1 MIQSWL
7 DAVLGP
13 WWRTAVDAYS
23 EGFIFLMIPLLIWMW
38 AMAAGGQ
45 TQRRVTREATTFIE
59 GLGRKGDRLNG
70 EELLNR
76 FRPTLHH
83 IATTE
88 RWMPAVAG
96 FWVQRANPEGIEHA
110 VRLTPAS
117 MATLQRTVQRNRS
130 RRR

>member
-13 WWRTAVDAYS
+13 WWHAAVDRYDK
-23 EGFIFLMIPLLIWMW
+23 GFIFLMIPLLIWMW
-38 AMAAGGQ
+38 AMFAGGQ

-59 GLGRKGDRLNG
+59 GLGKKGERLSG
-70 EELLNR
+70 EELLKR
-76 FRPTLHH
+76 FRPTLHN

-96 FWVQRANPEGIEHA
+96 FWVQRANPDRIEHA
-110 VRLTPAS
+110 VRLTPGS
-117 MATLQRTVQRNRS
+117 MATLQRTVIRNRS
-130 RRR
+130 HRR